1 MVHTLKFGSLSLNNE
16 PVTPETEYH
25 SGQLIS
31 FGPTV
36 PGKEISWVPVNGLLI
51 ADQCLLTN
59 ISWDDLDA
67 QGLVFGKEI
76 KAQGFRFK
84 IRLLKVGSDKDAPNE
99 WNAALDAVGEDDD
112 LWHWQDE
119 LFWGQE
125 SVSLYGSSLDTARAF
140 RGYSSA
146 RYWNW
151 GNSSISYGNIGFRP
165 ALEPLPTDAS
175 DHRRGQA
182 VMAIGRD
189 GCVVGELVDE
199 TQYDFII
206 QPEANGIVG
215 AASFATRIQD
225 DFVAVDRSRILCIP
239 TS

>member
-1 MVHTLKFGSLSLNNE
+1 MVHTLKLGSLYLNGK
-16 PVTPETEYH
+16 PVAPKTEYQP
-25 SGQLIS
+25 GQGIS
-31 FGPTV
+31 FGYPA
-36 PGKEISWVPVNGLLI
+36 PDMAISWVPVNGLLI

-84 IRLLKVGSDKDAPNE
+84 IRLLKVGSDKGVPNE

-119 LFWGQE
+119 FFWGQE

-146 RYWNW
+146 RYWKW
-151 GNSSISYGNIGFRP
+151 GNSSTPYGNIGFRP

-175 DHRRGQA
+175 DLRRGQS
-182 VMAIGRD
+182 VMVIGRD

-199 TQYDFII
+199 TQYDFVI

-215 AASFATRIQD
+215 AASFVATMRD
-225 DFVAVDRSRILCIP
+225 GMLAVDRTGILGVAVA
-239 TS
+239 

>member
-1 MVHTLKFGSLSLNNE
+1 MVHTLKLGSLSLNNE

-76 KAQGFRFK
+76 KAQGFKFTV
-84 IRLLKVGSDKDAPNE
+84 RLLQVGNNENVPNE
-99 WNAALDAVGEDDD
+99 WDASLDTVGEDDG
-112 LWHWQDE
+112 LWHWKE
-119 LFWGQE
+119 KFFWGQE
-125 SVSLYGSSLDTARAF
+125 SVDADKDGAYHAY
-140 RGYSSA
+140 RGYFSA
-146 RYWNW
+146 RYWFNI
-151 GNSSISYGNIGFRP
+151 SSGYRTGRVGFRP

-175 DHRRGQA
+175 DLRRGQS
-182 VMAIGRD
+182 VMVIGRD

-199 TQYDFII
+199 TQYDFVI

-215 AASFATRIQD
+215 AASFVATMRD
-225 DFVAVDRSRILCIP
+225 GMLAVDRTGILGVAVA
-239 TS
+239 

>member
-1 MVHTLKFGSLSLNNE
+1 MVHTLKLGSLSLNNE

-51 ADQCLLTN
+51 ADRCLLTN

-67 QGLVFGKEI
+67 QGLVYGKEI
-76 KAQGFRFK
+76 KVQGFKFTV
-84 IRLLKVGSDKDAPNE
+84 RLLQVGNNENVPNE
-99 WNAALDAVGEDDD
+99 WDASLDTVGEDDG
-112 LWHWQDE
+112 LWHWKE
-119 LFWGQE
+119 KFFWGQE
-125 SVSLYGSSLDTARAF
+125 SVDADKDGAYHAY
-140 RGYSSA
+140 RGYFSA
-146 RYWNW
+146 RLWDW
-151 GNSSISYGNIGFRP
+151 FDSSYRSARLGFRP

-175 DHRRGQA
+175 DLRRGQS
-182 VMAIGRD
+182 VMVIGRD

-199 TQYDFII
+199 TQYDFVI

-215 AASFATRIQD
+215 AASFVATMRD
-225 DFVAVDRSRILCIP
+225 GMLAVDRTGILGVAVA
-239 TS
+239 